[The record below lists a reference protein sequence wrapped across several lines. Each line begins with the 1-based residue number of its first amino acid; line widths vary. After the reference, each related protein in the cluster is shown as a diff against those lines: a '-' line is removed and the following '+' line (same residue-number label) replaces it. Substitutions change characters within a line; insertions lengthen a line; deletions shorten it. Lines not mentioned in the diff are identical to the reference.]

1 MKTHRQLLDSY
12 QEASWALAMEQVALR
27 QGEQARVLEDQLRE
41 DPQAAV
47 PQEVIDH
54 CKDTI
59 RRKFAVAPVRRVK
72 SVLTK
77 VLVAAVICALMTSV
91 ACAFSPEF
99 KAFLLRA
106 FYSIADTFTSITF
119 QDPQVENVA
128 DNQGKITQELHGLR
142 FEWLPEGYEY
152 VDGAESPTAQ
162 WVDFENEQS
171 DLICCRV
178 ARVDNSA
185 AYNYDHSGDV
195 IAGVAVGDYPG
206 QIVQNENGL
215 TLVWVDSQRMKSI
228 FINATNLSQ
237 DKLIQLAESLRY

>member
-27 QGEQARVLEDQLRE
+27 QGEQARALEEQLRN

-77 VLVAAVICALMTSV
+77 VLAAAVICALMTSV

-119 QDPQVENVA
+119 QDPQEGNLA
-128 DNQGKITQELHGLR
+128 EEQEPLDLEFHGLE

-152 VDGAESPTAQ
+152 VDGEESPTAQ
-162 WVDFENEQS
+162 WVDFENEKS
-171 DLICCRV
+171 DLIRCRV
-178 ARVDNSA
+178 ARADNVT
-185 AYNYDHSGDV
+185 AYNYNHSGDSITSV
-195 IAGVAVGDYPG
+195 DVGDYPG
-206 QIVQNENGL
+206 QIVQNENGS

-228 FINATNLSQ
+228 TIFVTNLSQ
-237 DKLIQLAESLRY
+237 DRLLQLAESLRY

>member
-27 QGEQARVLEDQLRE
+27 QGEQARALEDQLRE

-77 VLVAAVICALMTSV
+77 VLVAAAICALMTSV

-99 KAFLLRA
+99 KAFLLRT

-128 DNQGKITQELHGLR
+128 DNQGKITRELHGLR

-162 WVDFENEQS
+162 WVDFQNEQS
-171 DLICCRV
+171 ALIRCRV
-178 ARVDNSA
+178 ARADNSA

-195 IAGVAVGDYPG
+195 IAGVEVGDYPG
-206 QIVQNENGL
+206 QIVRNEKGL

-228 FINATNLSQ
+228 SIFATNLSQ
-237 DKLIQLAESLRY
+237 DKLLQLAESLRY

>member
-27 QGEQARVLEDQLRE
+27 QGEQARALEDQLRD

-59 RRKFAVAPVRRVK
+59 RRRFAVTPVRRVK

-77 VLVAAVICALMTSV
+77 VLVAAAICALMTSV

-106 FYSIADTFTSITF
+106 FHSFADTFTSITF
-119 QDPQVENVA
+119 QDPQVENLA

-171 DLICCRV
+171 DLIRCRV
-178 ARVDNSA
+178 SRSDNSA

-195 IAGVAVGDYPG
+195 IAGVEVGDYPG

-237 DKLIQLAESLRY
+237 DKLLQLARGLRY